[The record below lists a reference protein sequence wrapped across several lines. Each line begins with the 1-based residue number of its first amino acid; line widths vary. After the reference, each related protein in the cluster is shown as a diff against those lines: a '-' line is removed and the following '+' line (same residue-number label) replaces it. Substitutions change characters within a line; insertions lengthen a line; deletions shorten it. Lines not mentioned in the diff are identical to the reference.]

1 MSAIRCLWHRARA
14 WLIGIRLDD
23 HARAVEE
30 LQHDLAIRRA
40 QVVRLAREYEHEIRL
55 AQERT

>member
-1 MSAIRCLWHRARA
+1 MGLIKRMGHRIRA
-14 WLIGIRLDD
+14 WFIGIRLDD

-30 LQHDLAIRRA
+30 LQHDLAVRRA